1 MLLIEPV
8 IERAIQI
15 ESQSAP
21 RHEPVTAPVVS
32 RTTQRWGLVAGLLLF
47 GAVWGTLFGLV
58 AYVSRARQPQP
69 WSAAKWG
76 FLVALATGWTVSLF
90 PFLKYPANPPGVGEP
105 ETIGYRQGL
114 YFGFVALSIAGTAL
128 AAGLHRI
135 PRRRHRW
142 IAPVA
147 YAVYAV
153 AVFALMPS
161 NPDPVRMP
169 VRLVWTFRVVSLSA
183 LIVFWMILGG
193 AFGRLVPPRGS
204 PLPSNVGGA

>member
-1 MLLIEPV
+1 MLIEPV
-8 IERAIQI
+8 IERAIQL

-21 RHEPVTAPVVS
+21 RHGSVTAPVVS
-32 RTTQRWGLVAGLLLF
+32 RGTQRWGLVAGLLLF
-47 GAVWGTLFGLV
+47 GAVWGTLFGLL

-76 FLVALATGWTVSLF
+76 FLLALATGWTVSLF

-105 ETIGYRQGL
+105 ATIGYRQGL
-114 YFGFVALSIAGTAL
+114 YFGFMALSIAGTAL
-128 AAGLHRI
+128 AAGLHRLL
-135 PRRRHRW
+135 RRRRRW

-147 YAVYAV
+147 YALYAV

-161 NPDPVRMP
+161 NPEPVRMP
-169 VRLVWTFRVVSLSA
+169 ARLVWTFRTVSLSA

-193 AFGRLVPPRGS
+193 AFARLVDWRG
-204 PLPSNVGGA
+204 LPSRGKVSDA